1 MNKIM
6 SLIKTDL
13 ISTFGWSSI
22 AYNFKNKKNRWQIIV
37 FGIALL
43 SILPTYYFIVKGLYS
58 IYDIYN
64 QIGQRSMF
72 LLLGFLAA
80 QVLVFVFGL
89 IYVMSKYYFSND
101 LEQLVP
107 LPIKPSYILGS
118 KFVSLMVS
126 EYITSLP
133 IILPFIL
140 IYGIK
145 GGEGIVYWIYSILLV
160 VMVPVI
166 PLVLSSILIMIFM
179 KYTNIGRS
187 KDLLRIIGAVIF
199 LVALIYIQ
207 LKVNAILQKGFI
219 EGEDF
224 LVRMVTDSNVLVK
237 TLGLAFPP
245 SMWAT
250 LTLSNYLN
258 MTGLLYLLVFIVVG
272 IISFLIMIYLS
283 EKIFFD
289 GLIGNIEVSAN
300 KGKSHKKLSLQSSSK
315 QRKPYIALAKKELTM
330 LFKTPVY
337 LMNSVGGV
345 IVIPILIIMPTITG
359 GDDSMNSL
367 IQLIKINPDFIT
379 LVGIGFIV
387 ALGMLNSIGAT
398 TFSREGK
405 NLWIQRTLPIPAKDQ
420 IFGRVLASLGIQV
433 LGLIALLASLAIV
446 FKIDRHSAF
455 LITVW
460 GLLGS
465 IPMTMIGM
473 TIDIIRPLLTWTNPQ
488 QAMKQNLNV
497 LIGMGLGSLYA
508 GGIGFLIFKLLDKI
522 DISLILIGLF
532 LVFVISSLI
541 LYIVLEKL
549 IRKQFQVI
557 E

>member
-1 MNKIM
+1 M

-22 AYNFKNKKNRWQIIV
+22 AYNFKNKKNRWQIII
-37 FGIALL
+37 FAIALL
-43 SILPTYYFIVKGLYS
+43 SILPTYYFIVKALYT
-58 IYDIYN
+58 IYDIYS

-145 GGEGIVYWIYSILLV
+145 GGEGILYWIYSILLV

-179 KYTNIGRS
+179 KYTNIGRR
-187 KDLLRIIGAVIF
+187 KDLIRIIGAVIF
-199 LVALIYIQ
+199 LVGMIYIQ
-207 LKVNAILQKGFI
+207 IKVNTILQKGFI

-224 LVRMVTDSNVLVK
+224 LIRMVRDSNVLVK

-245 SMWAT
+245 SMWAS
-250 LTLSNYLN
+250 LTLSNYFN
-258 MTGLLYLLVFIVVG
+258 VSGLMYLLIFIVVG

-300 KGKSHKKLSLQSSSK
+300 KGKSRKKLSLQTSSK
-315 QRKPYIALAKKELTM
+315 QRKPCIAIAKKELTM
-330 LFKTPVY
+330 LFKTPIY

-345 IVIPILIIMPTITG
+345 IIMPILIVMSTISS

-367 IQLIKINPDFIT
+367 IQLVEANPNIIA

-387 ALGMLNSIGAT
+387 ALGMLNSVGST

-405 NLWIQRTLPIPAKDQ
+405 NLWIQRTLPIRAKDQ

-433 LGLIALLASLAIV
+433 LGLIALLVSLAIIMEV
-446 FKIDRHSAF
+446 NIQSVV
-455 LITVW
+455 LIVIL

-508 GGIGFLIFKLLDKI
+508 GGIGFLVFKILDKV
-522 DISLILIGLF
+522 DMNLIFIGLTLIF
-532 LVFVISSLI
+532 IISSVI
-541 LYIVLEKL
+541 LYYILEKL